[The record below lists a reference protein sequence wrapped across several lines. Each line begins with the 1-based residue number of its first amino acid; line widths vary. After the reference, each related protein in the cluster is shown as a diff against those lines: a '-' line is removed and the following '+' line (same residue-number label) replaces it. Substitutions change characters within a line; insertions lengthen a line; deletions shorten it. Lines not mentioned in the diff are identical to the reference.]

1 MSDERVERLRE
12 LRRAIAAQTR
22 LLAERELDAR
32 LLRLG
37 IEIERRQAGASQS
50 AAEKDAK
57 VDAAYVA
64 FERETARLAEAR
76 DRLLAE
82 AEAQR
87 FELLLALAEAPM
99 P

>member
-1 MSDERVERLRE
+1 MLFRSRV
-12 LRRAIAAQTR
+12 
-22 LLAERELDAR
+22 DP
-32 LLRLG
+32 
-37 IEIERRQAGASQS
+37 
-50 AAEKDAK
+50 
-57 VDAAYVA
+57 AYVA
-64 FERETARLAEAR
+64 FERETARLTEAR